1 MMFAGHGADRVLQR
15 IAERRCGQRA
25 GRLGLVIEGGAM
37 RGMRSAGGLCALERL
52 GLSDA
57 FDSVFATSSGAVN
70 AAYFLARQAVYG
82 STIYPENLNGR
93 EFINALRFG
102 KFVDVDYAID
112 RVVKELKPLDV
123 TALQQ
128 TRAKFHAC
136 VLDVDSAEG
145 FTVDALDGVHPVTE
159 VLRATCAMP
168 ILYNRPVM
176 LSRRRCI
183 DGGWWDHLP
192 IQIAIDH
199 GCTDVLV
206 FLTQPADFLE
216 KSPGLFERAVFQLY
230 GHGGN
235 APLWQ
240 AYLTAARRT
249 NASREMALGK
259 TPLPRPINI
268 ATFAPTR
275 GDTHLTSRTTDP
287 GRLRAAAD
295 EYAAAVTDKLRQVL
309 PGECG
314 C

>member
-1 MMFAGHGADRVLQR
+1 MMLAGHGAERVLER
-15 IAERRCGQRA
+15 IAERGRGERA
-25 GRLGLVIEGGAM
+25 GRLGFVIEGGAM

-57 FDSVFATSSGAVN
+57 FDAVFATSSGAVN

-82 STIYPENLNGR
+82 TTIYPENLNGR

-123 TALQQ
+123 EALHE
-128 TRAKFHAC
+128 TRAKFYAC

-145 FTVDALDGVHPVTE
+145 FTVDALDGAHPVTE

-168 ILYNRPVM
+168 ILYNRHVLM
-176 LSRRRCI
+176 NGRRCI

-192 IQIAIDH
+192 IQMAIED
-199 GCTDVLV
+199 GCTDILV
-206 FLTQPADFLE
+206 FLTEPDDFE
-216 KSPGLFERAVFQLY
+216 ERGPGLFERALFHLY
-230 GHGGN
+230 GHGRN
-235 APLWQ
+235 ARLWQ

-249 NASREMALGK
+249 NATREIALGRM
-259 TPLPRPINI
+259 PPPSPVNI

-275 GDTHLTSRTTDP
+275 GDTPLTSRTTDP
-287 GRLRAAAD
+287 VRLWAAAD
-295 EYAAAVTDKLRQVL
+295 EYAAAVEQRLRGVL
-309 PGECG
+309 PAESLR
-314 C
+314 